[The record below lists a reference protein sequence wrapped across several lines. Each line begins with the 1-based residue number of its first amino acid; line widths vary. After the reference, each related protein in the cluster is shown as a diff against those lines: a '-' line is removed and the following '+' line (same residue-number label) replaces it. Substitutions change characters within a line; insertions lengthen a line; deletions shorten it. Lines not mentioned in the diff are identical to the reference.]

1 MQAGAGKTFRRD
13 TYLSLGSQK
22 VGKGGVRTREW
33 RIAIQS
39 EKTTRLL
46 KAAALDHF
54 ATLPKY
60 RLNTRVHPSLL
71 LLNDMPLPWELQWLI
86 LQEAAR
92 QDPACAH
99 TLAFVSRGVCECTKT
114 FRWRTIVI
122 QSYKALLSFMETLKW
137 MQVAP
142 HLISI
147 PGRDA
152 AVQTRHLYIDT
163 SESEG
168 PDLLTLL
175 ATLSN
180 QTKSQLVDPDTLLSW
195 FPNVRLLSLGSAEL
209 QAFSKSIQCIS
220 PTSFTLVFDGNETL
234 LSHVFGGS
242 SSHALCP
249 FRRRLRHL
257 HVIGINPQSELTGL
271 PMPLT
276 ILEPLCVGS
285 FSTGSCFDARALSP
299 HAANADRAAPGVR
312 HLRYDTRKFS
322 FRPLDIF
329 ATRLR
334 YFFQRV
340 DVPPSPDS
348 AVQALLEDLG
358 LGMME
363 RLEICWRIDQNQNAR
378 EKSNVERQR
387 DMLRTSMFT
396 GGWPQELRGAW
407 TDRGIQHGN
416 AQEAFRME
424 LQDAISEL
432 YGWDDTPTHA
442 YLDGVYVDRIRAG
455 FSEREHTAV
464 RRLGQLLAPAYQ
476 NGSEPNPVEVGLQ
489 VRRPGTLL
497 HIGERQA
504 ALYVPDRVCLF
515 LKQACMDSL

>member
-1 MQAGAGKTFRRD
+1 M
-13 TYLSLGSQK
+13 S
-22 VGKGGVRTREW
+22 
-33 RIAIQS
+33 
-39 EKTTRLL
+39 
-46 KAAALDHF
+46 
-54 ATLPKY
+54 
-60 RLNTRVHPSLL
+60 
-71 LLNDMPLPWELQWLI
+71 LPWELQWII

-92 QDPACAH
+92 QDPASAYA
-99 TLAFVSRGVCECTKT
+99 LALVSRNVCECTKA

-122 QSYKALLSFMETLKW
+122 QSQKALLSFMETLKW
-137 MQVAP
+137 IQVAP

-152 AVQTRHLYIDT
+152 ATQTRHLYIDT

-175 ATLSN
+175 AMLPDKTR
-180 QTKSQLVDPDTLLSW
+180 SQLVDPDTLLSQ
-195 FPNVRLLSLGSAEL
+195 FPNVCQLSLGSVEL
-209 QAFSKSIQCIS
+209 QAFSKSIQSIS
-220 PTSFTLVFDGNETL
+220 PVSCTLVFDGNETL
-234 LSHVFGGS
+234 LSHIFGGTS
-242 SSHALCP
+242 RHALCP

-276 ILEPLCVGS
+276 ILEPLCAGS
-285 FSTGSCFDARALSP
+285 FSAGSCFDARALSS
-299 HAANADRAAPGVR
+299 HAAAADRAAPGVR

-334 YFFQRV
+334 YFFQRP
-340 DVPPSPDS
+340 DVPAPSGA
-348 AVQALLEDLG
+348 AVHALLEDLG

-363 RLEICWRIDQNQNAR
+363 CLEICWRTDQNQNAR
-378 EKSNVERQR
+378 EKSNVERQKQL
-387 DMLRTSMFT
+387 LRTSMFT

-407 TDRGIQHGN
+407 TDRGIQHKN

-424 LQDAISEL
+424 LQDAIAEL

-442 YLDGVYVDRIRAG
+442 YLDGVYVDRIRSG

-464 RRLGQLLAPAYQ
+464 HRLGQLLVPAYPS
-476 NGSEPNPVEVGLQ
+476 GAVDRDDIEVGLQ
-489 VRRPGTLL
+489 VRRPGTFL

-515 LKQACMDSL
+515 LERAYMDSPL